1 MPSGGGPLTVGGT
14 VVGAVGAAATS
25 VWLSGRCDSATAG
38 AVRDRLHAAVRS
50 GQGPLVV
57 DMSTVDSLDAVGLGV
72 LVGTQRLA
80 AQHDRPLVLRGT
92 PERLARLLRVIGL
105 DRVLPTMPAVPA
117 QPARPPAA

>member
-1 MPSGGGPLTVGGT
+1 MPSGAGPLTVGGT
-14 VVGAVGAAATS
+14 VVGGVGAATA

-38 AVRDRLHAAVRS
+38 AVRDRLHAAVGS

-57 DMSTVDSLDAVGLGV
+57 DMSNVDSLDAVGLGV

-80 AQHDRPLVLRGT
+80 AQRDRSLVLRGT

-105 DRVLPTMPAVPA
+105 DRVLPTMPAE
-117 QPARPPAA
+117 PARTAQSPAA